1 MILIKILWIVYFYFF
16 FLECFVDIFFILLFL
31 FLNMNCYVIFL
42 CIKIECCLDVVKFDL
57 RFVNFNMFLDNC
69 DWMISYGIDNF
80 VVKLVV
86 LFDFIFDEWYEF
98 WMKGVFRIRFVKLG
112 VIFEG
117 LLYGILEVER

>member
-1 MILIKILWIVYFYFF
+1 
-16 FLECFVDIFFILLFL
+16 
-31 FLNMNCYVIFL
+31 MNCYVIFL
-42 CIKIECCLDVVKFDL
+42 CIKIECCFDVVKFDL
-57 RFVNFNMFLDNC
+57 RFVIFYIFLDNC

-98 WMKGVFRIRFVKLG
+98 WMKGVFRIRFVKSG

-117 LLYGILEVER
+117 LLYGILEV

>member
-16 FLECFVDIFFILLFL
+16 FLECFVDIFFILLIL

>member
-1 MILIKILWIVYFYFF
+1 
-16 FLECFVDIFFILLFL
+16 
-31 FLNMNCYVIFL
+31 MNCFVIFL

-57 RFVNFNMFLDNC
+57 RFVNFYIFLDNC

-86 LFDFIFDEWYEF
+86 LFDFIFDIWYEF

-117 LLYGILEVER
+117 LLYGILEV